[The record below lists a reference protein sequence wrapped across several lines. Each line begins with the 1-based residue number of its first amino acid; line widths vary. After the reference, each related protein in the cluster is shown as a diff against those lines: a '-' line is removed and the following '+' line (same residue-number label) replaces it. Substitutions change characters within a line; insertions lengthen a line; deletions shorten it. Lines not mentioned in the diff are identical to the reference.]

1 MKHAARYDCMEE
13 PTCDDEG
20 CIFWTICNKY
30 RKQLRLEVWEA
41 YVKAYI
47 ENKDEENARIIQARG
62 M

>member
-20 CIFWTICNKY
+20 CIFWTICSKY
-30 RKQLRLEVWEA
+30 RQQRRIETMDV
-41 YVKAYI
+41 YI
-47 ENKDEENARIIQARG
+47 DNLDEEHARIIQARG